1 MPLDAAAGTTT
12 ARSQPILF
20 IDRDTWSHALDAAL
34 REAGIPFERHRDHFA
49 NNTEDVEWIAELG
62 RRGWVAVTRDQRIRH
77 RPNELAAVRAA
88 GLHLFALTS
97 GNLSAA
103 QTAQVLLAAWPAI
116 QRAVAR
122 TAPPALWSV
131 TRGGEVRLIKG

>member
-1 MPLDAAAGTTT
+1 VPPEAERGPKAEDAVV
-12 ARSQPILF
+12 LF

-34 REAGIPFERHRDHFA
+34 SSAAIPFERHRDHFA
-49 NNTEDVEWIAELG
+49 NDTEDVQWIAEVG

-103 QTAQVLLAAWPAI
+103 ETAQVLLRAWPAI
-116 QRAVAR
+116 QRAVR
-122 TAPPALWSV
+122 STEPPAIWSV
-131 TRGGEVRLIKG
+131 TRGGEVRRLKA